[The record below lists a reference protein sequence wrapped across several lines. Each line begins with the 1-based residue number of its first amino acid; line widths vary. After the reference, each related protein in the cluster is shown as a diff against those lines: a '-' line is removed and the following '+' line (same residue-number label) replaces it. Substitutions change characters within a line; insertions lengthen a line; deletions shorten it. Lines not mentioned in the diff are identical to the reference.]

1 MSSLKNIE
9 LNETELAIYNTLL
22 SELGF
27 TGKQLSEKQ
36 EDDLI
41 FLTRHVYRDVD
52 DFANYRA
59 KDMYDLV
66 RRLEC
71 GDIPWLKL
79 WKRYYENE
87 QDESVKFSILK
98 WGVCSLV
105 YEDMRTIPLSCVFSN
120 SRHSF
125 SEIHE
130 DYARV
135 LGVGVEDVSLAIEA
149 LISGRFLEK
158 KESVLGVVYVGSR
171 MYDRL
176 DMVCRYE

>member
-1 MSSLKNIE
+1 MRTLKNIK
-9 LNETELAIYNTLL
+9 LNKTEQAIYNTLL

-41 FLTRHVYRDVD
+41 FLTRHVYRDED

-71 GDIPWLKL
+71 GDVPWLKL

-87 QDESVKFSILK
+87 QDGSVKFSMLK

-105 YEDMRTIPLSCVFSN
+105 HEDMRTMPLSCVFSN
-120 SRHSF
+120 SRHTF

-135 LGVGVEDVSLAIEA
+135 LGVSVEDVSSAIEA
-149 LISGRFLEK
+149 LTSGRFLEK
-158 KESVLGVVYVGSR
+158 KESVLGVVYVASR

-176 DMVCRYE
+176 NMGWRYE

>member
-1 MSSLKNIE
+1 MSTLIKNE
-9 LNETELAIYNTLL
+9 LNEMELAIYNTLL

-66 RRLEC
+66 RRLEG

-87 QDESVKFSILK
+87 QDESEKFSMLK

-105 YEDMRTIPLSCVFSN
+105 YEDMRTIPFSCVFSN

-135 LGVGVEDVSLAIEA
+135 LGIGIEDVSSAIEA

-158 KESVLGVVYVGSR
+158 KESVLGVVYVGVR
-171 MYDRL
+171 MYDKL
-176 DMVCRYE
+176 DMRWRYE

>member
-1 MSSLKNIE
+1 MASTAEITPSSTYTPVQILALKDTLKTAIDKENNID
-9 LNETELAIYNTLL
+9 LLRKCALLL
-22 SELGF
+22 S
-27 TGKQLSEKQ
+27 T
-36 EDDLI
+36 
-41 FLTRHVYRDVD
+41 
-52 DFANYRA
+52 N

-98 WGVCSLV
+98 WGVRSLV

-176 DMVCRYE
+176 DMVWRYE